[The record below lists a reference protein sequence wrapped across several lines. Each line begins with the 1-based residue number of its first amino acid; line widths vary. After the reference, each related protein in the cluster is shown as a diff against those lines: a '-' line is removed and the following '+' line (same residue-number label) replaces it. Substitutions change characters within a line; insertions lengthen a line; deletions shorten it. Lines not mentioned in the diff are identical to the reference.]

1 MDFGVNITP
10 AEVIK
15 KAPFGGTYL
24 GNIYSSVND
33 KWYKNSWKEFDVL
46 KNIDQKYY
54 SKVLL
59 IKS

>member
-15 KAPFGGTYL
+15 KASFGGTYL
-24 GNIYSSVND
+24 RDIYSSVND